1 MLEDI
6 DTREKIARPSY
17 SVMEQLDFQIQ
28 LTDNYYINPN
38 SIHICFPITIKKKS
52 STALDIDADMI
63 PVNNF
68 FAHFVNEI
76 SITNCGSDKELIP
89 TFSAYETYQYA
100 DSMLKHLSEKAL
112 KIIEK
117 THLYSKKPVY
127 YTDVS
132 IDRRIHNGD
141 GIATTGLTADQ
152 ITTLKKNYAKD
163 LNLDDRIAKFKNIK
177 NEHVYRIPLRYFTD
191 LGKINFPAKIDYRV
205 KLHLEKEG
213 KKLFESRKVLAK
225 KCYTNTRCKNNINQ
239 DSLHPI

>member
-17 SVMEQLDFQIQ
+17 TVMEQLDFQIQ

-68 FAHFVNEI
+68 FAHFVKKI
-76 SITNCGSDKELIP
+76 STTKYGSDKELIP
-89 TFSAYETYQYA
+89 TFSPYETYQYA

-112 KIIEK
+112 KTIGK

-127 YTDVS
+127 YIDVS
-132 IDRRIHNGD
+132 ID
-141 GIATTGLTADQ
+141 
-152 ITTLKKNYAKD
+152 
-163 LNLDDRIAKFKNIK
+163 
-177 NEHVYRIPLRYFTD
+177 
-191 LGKINFPAKIDYRV
+191 
-205 KLHLEKEG
+205 
-213 KKLFESRKVLAK
+213 
-225 KCYTNTRCKNNINQ
+225 
-239 DSLHPI
+239 